1 MLHEALSL
9 RDRRRLDRGK
19 GPAMSVAVSSGDWMD
34 PVEDALRRAHA
45 WKHAFKRSGASRTS
59 DRPEV
64 GNDTCADVLGSG
76 FSVLG
81 VSTSPERF
89 LPSALTAVADIR
101 IALGNPSPTSVRRAI
116 HLVTGRPLGRLPD
129 GVARGL
135 TPMEV
140 AACIRAGSS
149 PAACVRRL
157 QAASA
162 TKVCEA
168 QVGLGDVPVLAETF
182 AYGQAQEWGL
192 RLVSAIE
199 EYRRGERSWASIE
212 DRNIVLAG
220 DAGTGKSTF
229 ARSLAKSAGTPIVP
243 TSVSTWFA
251 STGGYLNDIVK
262 AIDAVFARAAAFG
275 GPVVILIDETDGI
288 PNRATVDSRHRDYW
302 VPIISHLLL
311 QLDSAIS
318 GANNQFIV
326 IGATN
331 FPERLDEA
339 LVRPGRLN
347 RIVHIRRPDVPATA
361 GILRQHLGDALP
373 DADLMPLA
381 HIGHGATGAEIAGWA
396 RGARMIARQ
405 AGREMVLDD
414 LVDQV
419 APPETRSPELLL
431 AISRHE
437 ASHAAATLKLGL
449 GTVTTVSVV
458 ARGAYA
464 GRTSARLHDASSM
477 TAGELDA
484 LVVSILAGRAADQ
497 HWGRSPQGRPADGAR
512 ISRMRPRSWPASTVH
527 GSSENRWCTWAT
539 RWTPLP
545 TPGRTPPSRRRCSQ
559 TWSASTA
566 SPETSC
572 GRMKRPSTG
581 WRIGSSSVAFSA
593 GTRSSR
599 SSGPRTKARAPRPG
613 PLALSARPDG
623 ECAVMDERLLAL
635 LGTLAEIERE
645 LGREVYDNA
654 VERMRV
660 ALAHE
665 CLVEAERRA
674 LRTRSEVAG
683 CPGLGTVIRFPGV
696 GPTREPISTQR
707 SPAAA
712 RWDSHVPSRICG

>member
-1 MLHEALSL
+1 MSARKTTTTKAPSPIEGLRKTRNRADDLAQLDHPFEELDGSHPKPRLPLAEIATDLPVSTVLAAAMLHEALSL

-19 GPAMSVAVSSGDWMD
+19 GLAMSVAVSSGDWMD

-497 HWGRSPQGRPADGAR
+497 HWGEITSGSAGGRGSDLAHATALVAGK
-512 ISRMRPRSWPASTVH
+512 H
-527 GSSENRWCTWAT
+527 GSW
-539 RWTPLP
+539 
-545 TPGRTPPSRRRCSQ
+545 
-559 TWSASTA
+559 
-566 SPETSC
+566 
-572 GRMKRPSTG
+572 
-581 WRIGSSSVAFSA
+581 
-593 GTRSSR
+593 
-599 SSGPRTKARAPRPG
+599 
-613 PLALSARPDG
+613 
-623 ECAVMDERLLAL
+623 L
-635 LGTLAEIERE
+635 LGESLVYV
-645 LGREVYDNA
+645 GDEVD
-654 VERMRV
+654 
-660 ALAHE
+660 ALAHARKDAAFAKTVQSDLE
-665 CLVEAERRA
+665 RLYRVARDFVRTHEAAIDRLAHRLVERRVLGGDEVVALIGAEDEGARA
-674 LRTRSEVAG
+674 EAG
-683 CPGLGTVIRFPGV
+683 
-696 GPTREPISTQR
+696 
-707 SPAAA
+707 AA
-712 RWDSHVPSRICG
+712 RAVGQARRGVRRHG